1 MTRELLKKM
10 RGTELE
16 NLEKKKRNYK
26 PNRNFGT
33 IKVNAHSQ
41 WLGQIEK

>member
-1 MTRELLKKM
+1 MTRELLFEKM

-16 NLEKKKRNYK
+16 NLERKRNYK

-33 IKVNAHSQ
+33 KLMLTRNG
-41 WLGQIEK
+41 WGKLKRK

>member
-1 MTRELLKKM
+1 M

-16 NLEKKKRNYK
+16 NLERKRNYK
-26 PNRNFGT
+26 PNRKFSYY
-33 IKVNAHSQ
+33 VNAHSQ